1 MKAVIPAAGLG
12 TRFLPATKAQPKEM
26 LPVYDKPTIQYV
38 IEEALDSG
46 IDDILIV
53 TGRNKRSIEDHFDKS
68 YELEY
73 TLQKAG
79 KDRVLKQ
86 VRGITGLAD
95 ICYVRQ
101 RDIKGLGDAILCA
114 QKHIGDEPF
123 AVLLGDSITS
133 SKTPCIKQ
141 LMNVFET
148 YQKSTIAL
156 KLIPDEKIPKYGIVN
171 GEKISSNILKLG
183 QLIEKPAIDEAP
195 TNLAITGRYILTPD
209 IFDKLKETKMGVGN
223 ELHLTDALAN
233 LDEVYGVIFEGK
245 SFSMDDRVE
254 WLKTSIRFALDDDE
268 FSDDLMEYIGE
279 VVNKNI

>member
-12 TRFLPATKAQPKEM
+12 TRFLPATKSQPKEM

-38 IEEALDSG
+38 IEEALSSG

-73 TLQKAG
+73 SLQKAG

-86 VRGITGLAD
+86 VRKITDLAD

-101 RDIKGLGDAILCA
+101 REIKGLGDAILCA

-123 AVLLGDSITS
+123 AVLLGDSITR
-133 SKTPCIKQ
+133 SKTPCIMQ
-141 LMNVFET
+141 LMDVFSK
-148 YQKSTIAL
+148 YKKSTIAL
-156 KLIPDEKIPKYGIVN
+156 KEIPDEKIHNYGIVN
-171 GEKISSNILKLG
+171 GENIDSNILRLN
-183 QLIEKPAIDEAP
+183 QLIEKPEIANAP

-209 IFDKLKETKMGVGN
+209 IFDKIRETEVGVGD
-223 ELHLTDALAN
+223 ELHLTDALAK

-245 SFSMDDRVE
+245 SFSMDDRLE
-254 WLKTSIRFALDDDE
+254 WLKTSIRFALDDNE
-268 FSDDLMEYIGE
+268 FSGDLIEYM
-279 VVNKNI
+279 KMFL

>member
-12 TRFLPATKAQPKEM
+12 TRFLPATKSQPKEM

-38 IEEALDSG
+38 IEEALASG

-86 VRGITGLAD
+86 VRKVTDLAD

-101 RDIKGLGDAILCA
+101 RNIKGLGDAILCA

-123 AVLLGDSITS
+123 AVLLGDSIIR
-133 SKTPCIKQ
+133 SKKPCIKQ
-141 LMNVFET
+141 LMDVFDKF
-148 YQKSTIAL
+148 QKSTIAL
-156 KLIPDEKIPKYGIVN
+156 KEVPDIKVPNHGIVD
-171 GEKISSNILKLG
+171 GEKIDSDILRLN
-183 QLIEKPAIDEAP
+183 QLIEKPSIDKAP
-195 TNLAITGRYILTPD
+195 TNIAITGRYILTPD
-209 IFDKLKETKMGVGN
+209 IFDKIKETDVGIGD
-223 ELHLTDALAN
+223 ELHLTDALAK

-245 SFSMDDRVE
+245 SFSMDDRLE

-268 FSDDLMEYIGE
+268 FSDDLIEYM
-279 VVNKNI
+279 KMFL

>member
-12 TRFLPATKAQPKEM
+12 TRFLPATKSQPKEM

-38 IEEALDSG
+38 IEEALASG

-79 KDRVLKQ
+79 KDRVLKE
-86 VRGITGLAD
+86 VRAITDLAD

-114 QKHIGDEPF
+114 ERHIGNEPF
-123 AVLLGDSITS
+123 AVLLGDSITV
-133 SKTPCIKQ
+133 SKTPCIAQVMDVYNK
-141 LMNVFET
+141 
-148 YQKSTIAL
+148 YQSSTVAL
-156 KLIPDEKIPKYGIVN
+156 RVVPDKKIPNYGIVN
-171 GEKISSNILKLG
+171 GEKIGSNILKLN
-183 QLIEKPAIDEAP
+183 QLIEKPEISEAP
-195 TNLAITGRYILTPD
+195 SNIAITGRYILTPD
-209 IFDKLKETKMGVGN
+209 IFDKIKETEVGIGD
-223 ELHLTDALAN
+223 ELHLTDALAK
-233 LDEVYGVIFEGK
+233 LDEVYGVIFDGK
-245 SFSMDDRVE
+245 SFSMDDRLE

-268 FSDDLMEYIGE
+268 FSDDLIGYM
-279 VVNKNI
+279 KTFL

>member
-12 TRFLPATKAQPKEM
+12 TRFLPATKSQPKEM

-38 IEEALDSG
+38 IEEALASG

-86 VRGITGLAD
+86 VRNITDLAD
-95 ICYVRQ
+95 VCYVRQ

-114 QKHIGDEPF
+114 QKHIGNEPF
-123 AVLLGDSITS
+123 AVLLGDSITV

-141 LMNVFET
+141 VMDVFNR
-148 YQKSTIAL
+148 YQSSAVAL
-156 KLIPDEKIPKYGIVN
+156 RVVPDKKIPNYGIVR
-171 GEKISSNILKLG
+171 GERIDSNILKLN
-183 QLIEKPAIDEAP
+183 QLIEKPEISEAP
-195 TNLAITGRYILTPD
+195 TNIAITGRYVLTPD
-209 IFDKLKETKMGVGN
+209 IFDKIKETEVGIGD
-223 ELHLTDALAN
+223 ELHLTDALSK
-233 LDEVYGVIFEGK
+233 LDEVYGVIFDGK
-245 SFSMDDRVE
+245 SFSMDDRLE

-268 FSDDLMEYIGE
+268 FSDDLIGYM
-279 VVNKNI
+279 KTFI

>member
-12 TRFLPATKAQPKEM
+12 TRFLPATKSQAKEM

-38 IEEALDSG
+38 IEEALASG
-46 IDDILIV
+46 IDDILII

-73 TLQKAG
+73 SLQKAG

-86 VRGITGLAD
+86 VRKITDLAD

-101 RDIKGLGDAILCA
+101 REIKGLGDAILCA
-114 QKHIGDEPF
+114 EKHISNEPF
-123 AVLLGDSITS
+123 AVLLGDSITV
-133 SKTPCIKQ
+133 SKTPSIKQ
-141 LMNVFET
+141 LMDVFNK

-156 KLIPDEKIPKYGIVN
+156 KEIPDEKIPKYGIVD
-171 GEKISSNILKLG
+171 GEKIDSNILKLN
-183 QLIEKPAIDEAP
+183 QLIEKPEIDMAP

-209 IFDKLKETKMGVGN
+209 IFDKIRETEVGVGD
-223 ELHLTDALAN
+223 ELHLTDALAK

-245 SFSMDDRVE
+245 SFSMDDRLE
-254 WLKTSIRFALDDDE
+254 WLKTSIKFALDDDE
-268 FSDDLMEYIGE
+268 FSDDLINYM
-279 VVNKNI
+279 KTFL

>member
-12 TRFLPATKAQPKEM
+12 TRFLPATKSQPKEM

-38 IEEALDSG
+38 IEEALASG

-86 VRGITGLAD
+86 VRKITDLAD

-101 RDIKGLGDAILCA
+101 RDTKGLGDAILCA
-114 QKHIGDEPF
+114 ERHIGNEPF
-123 AVLLGDSITS
+123 VVLLGDSITV
-133 SKTPCIKQ
+133 SKTPCIAQVMDVYNK
-141 LMNVFET
+141 
-148 YQKSTIAL
+148 YQSSTVAL
-156 KLIPDEKIPKYGIVN
+156 RVVPDKKIPNYGIVN
-171 GEKISSNILKLG
+171 GEKIDSNILKLN
-183 QLIEKPAIDEAP
+183 QLIEKPEINEAP
-195 TNLAITGRYILTPD
+195 TNIAITGRYILTPD
-209 IFDKLKETKMGVGN
+209 IFDKIKETEVGIGD
-223 ELHLTDALAN
+223 ELHLTDALAK
-233 LDEVYGVIFEGK
+233 LDEVYGIIFDGK
-245 SFSMDDRVE
+245 SFSMDDRLE

-268 FSDDLMEYIGE
+268 FSDDLIGYM
-279 VVNKNI
+279 KTFL